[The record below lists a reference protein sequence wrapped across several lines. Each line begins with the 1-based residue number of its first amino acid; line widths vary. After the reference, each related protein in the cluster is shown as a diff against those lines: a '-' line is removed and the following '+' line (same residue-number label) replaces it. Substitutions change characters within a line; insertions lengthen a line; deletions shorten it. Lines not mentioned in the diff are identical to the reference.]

1 MSLATLAGKT
11 ALITGGSRGIG
22 LSIAKAFTSHGA
34 TCILLARHPQPLD
47 DAVTQLNDIALREH
61 VAWPADV
68 KTHKTWQ
75 HFEDV
80 FVPPP
85 ERTLGANGRE
95 IDRLMY
101 LLMLLVR
108 LPQLSADGEA

>member
-11 ALITGGSRGIG
+11 ALVTGGSRGIG
-22 LSIAKAFTSHGA
+22 LAIAKTFTNHGA

-47 DAVTQLNDIALREH
+47 EAVNELKEIALREH

-80 FVPPP
+80 FVSPP
-85 ERTLGANGRE
+85 ESMVPFYGG
-95 IDRLMY
+95 
-101 LLMLLVR
+101 
-108 LPQLSADGEA
+108 

>member
-1 MSLATLAGKT
+1 MSLAALAGKT

-22 LSIAKAFTSHGA
+22 LSIAKTFTIHGA

-47 DAVTQLNDIALREH
+47 EAVEELKLIAVREH

-80 FVPPP
+80 FVPFQIN
-85 ERTLGANGRE
+85 LLLAGAEGRE
-95 IDRLMY
+95 NDRLIS
-101 LLMLLVR
+101 LLMPLVR
-108 LPQLSADGEA
+108 PPGIEC